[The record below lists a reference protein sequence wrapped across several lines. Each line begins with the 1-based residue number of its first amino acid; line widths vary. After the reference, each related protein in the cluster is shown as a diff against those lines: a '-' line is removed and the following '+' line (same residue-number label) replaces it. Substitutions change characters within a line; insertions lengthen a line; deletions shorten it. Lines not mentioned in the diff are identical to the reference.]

1 MRSALGKGLDALIS
15 DEKTAAAKSS
25 DSPSSAVAEI
35 AISRIS
41 PNPKQP
47 RRVYAEQALKE
58 LAESIQQRGVL
69 QPILVT
75 PSGDGNYEIIAGER
89 RWRAAQRA
97 GLSTIPAVVKSGP
110 EGERFEI
117 ALIENLQRE
126 DLSALEQAEGFLRL
140 ANEFRMTQEE
150 IAKKIGKDRTVV
162 ANTLR
167 LLNLPPAMK
176 AALEEGKMSASH
188 GRALAALEDAGARD
202 DLFKRILEDRLSVR
216 AVEEAVRAHKQKVP
230 VRGHVRG
237 AAPAKAPEVKAIEE
251 DLQRTLARKV
261 ELQAGASAKK
271 GWLKLEFYS
280 LDDLDR
286 LIAQL
291 KRVSTQS

>member
-15 DEKTAAAKSS
+15 EETTTAVQAADKQPAAATFL
-25 DSPSSAVAEI
+25 PI
-35 AISRIS
+35 NRIS
-41 PNPKQP
+41 PNLKQP
-47 RRVYAEQALKE
+47 RRVYSDAALKE
-58 LAESIQQRGVL
+58 LSESIQQRGVL
-69 QPILVT
+69 QPIIVT

-89 RWRAAQRA
+89 RWRASKRA
-97 GLSTIPAVVKSGP
+97 GLEMIPAVIKAGP
-110 EGERFEI
+110 EVERFEI

-126 DLSALEQAEGFLRL
+126 DLSALEQAEGFSRL
-140 ANEFRMTQEE
+140 ANEFKMTQED

-167 LLNLPPAMK
+167 LLNLPSTMK
-176 AALEEGKMSASH
+176 SALEEGKMSASH
-188 GRALAALEDAGARD
+188 GRALAALEDAAARE

-216 AVEEAVRAHKQKVP
+216 AVEEAVRAHKQQVP
-230 VRGHVRG
+230 VRGHIRG

-261 ELQAGASAKK
+261 ELQTSATAKK
-271 GWLKLEFYS
+271 GWVKLEFYS
-280 LDDLDR
+280 LDDLDN

-291 KRVSTQS
+291 KRNSQPS